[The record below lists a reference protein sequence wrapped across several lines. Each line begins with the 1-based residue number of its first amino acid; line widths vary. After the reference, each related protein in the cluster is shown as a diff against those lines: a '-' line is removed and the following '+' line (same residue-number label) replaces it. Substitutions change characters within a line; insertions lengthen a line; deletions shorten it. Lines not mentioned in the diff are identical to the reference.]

1 MTVAVVV
8 LGVVAI
14 LSLGVAVF
22 LIIRL
27 LASKNAERSQDTFL
41 GHQVTELRQGLERV
55 GSAVQELQV
64 EGTSQ
69 SRELKEVMSGLG
81 NQMTALNATNS
92 ALKEA
97 LASPRIRGQWGE
109 RMAEDV
115 LRLVGFVQGVNY
127 LKQAT
132 IEAGDE
138 GGGSRPD
145 FTFLLPQDLTLNMDV
160 KFPLDN
166 YMKCI
171 EARDAEEEARHRQ
184 QFVRDVRA
192 RLKEVVTRNYID
204 PGHKTLDYVLVFI
217 PNEQIYQYAHEHDS
231 SLIDDALA
239 SKVVLCSPVSLF
251 AILVVIRQAV
261 ENFRVEQ
268 SSNDTISELGKFEDQ
283 WGRFVKQM
291 DSLGKRIDDA
301 QKDFGSLVGTR
312 RRALE
317 RPLNRI
323 EAIRQE
329 RGLSL
334 PADLGHPEDT
344 EDPALPEL
352 EFAEPR
358 EGGS

>member
-1 MTVAVVV
+1 MTVAVVI

-14 LSLGVAVF
+14 LSLGVAVY
-22 LIIRL
+22 LLTRL
-27 LASKNAERSQDTFL
+27 LASRNAEHSQDTYL

-55 GSAVQELQV
+55 GSAVQELKTA
-64 EGTSQ
+64 GTSQ
-69 SRELKEVMSGLG
+69 SLELKGVMSGLS

-92 ALKEA
+92 ALREA

-115 LRLVGFVQGVNY
+115 LRLVGFVKDVNY

-132 IEAGDE
+132 IEAGE

-145 FTFLLPQDLTLNMDV
+145 YTFLLPQGLTLNMDV
-160 KFPLDN
+160 KFPMDN

-171 EARDAEEEARHRQ
+171 EARDAEEETRYRQ

-204 PGHKTLDYVLVFI
+204 PGRKTLDYVLLFI
-217 PNEQIYQYAHEHDS
+217 PNEQIYHYIHEHDS
-231 SLIDDALA
+231 ALIEDALA

-261 ENFRVEQ
+261 DNFRVEQ
-268 SSNDTISELGKFEDQ
+268 SSNEIISELGKFEDQ
-283 WGRFVKQM
+283 WGRFIKQM
-291 DSLGKRIDDA
+291 DTLGKRIDDA
-301 QKDFGSLVGTR
+301 QRDFGSLAGTR

-334 PADLGHPEDT
+334 PANFENIDDT
-344 EDPALPEL
+344 EEPALPEPEL
-352 EFAEPR
+352 AEPR

>member
-1 MTVAVVV
+1 MTVAVVI

-14 LSLGVAVF
+14 LSLGVAVY
-22 LIIRL
+22 LLTRL
-27 LASKNAERSQDTFL
+27 LASRNAEHSQDTYL

-55 GSAVQELQV
+55 GNAVQELKT

-69 SRELKEVMSGLG
+69 SLELKGVMSGLG

-92 ALKEA
+92 ALREA

-115 LRLVGFVQGVNY
+115 LRLVGFVKDVNY

-132 IEAGDE
+132 IDAGED
-138 GGGSRPD
+138 GGSRPD
-145 FTFLLPQDLTLNMDV
+145 YTFLLPQGLTLNMDV
-160 KFPLDN
+160 KFPMDN

-171 EARDAEEEARHRQ
+171 EARDAEEESRYRQ

-204 PGHKTLDYVLVFI
+204 PGRKTLDYVLVFI
-217 PNEQIYQYAHEHDS
+217 PNEQIYHYIHEHDS
-231 SLIDDALA
+231 ALIEDALA

-261 ENFRVEQ
+261 DNFRVEQ
-268 SSNDTISELGKFEDQ
+268 SSNEIISELGKFEDQ
-283 WGRFVKQM
+283 WGRFIKQM
-291 DSLGKRIDDA
+291 DTLGKRIDDA
-301 QKDFGSLVGTR
+301 QRDFGSLAGTR

-334 PADLGHPEDT
+334 PADIGHPEDP
-344 EDPALPEL
+344 EEPAFPEPQ
-352 EFAEPR
+352 FAEPR

>member
-1 MTVAVVV
+1 MTVAVIV
-8 LGVVAI
+8 LGAVAI
-14 LSLGVAVF
+14 LSLGVAVY

-27 LASKNAERSQDTFL
+27 LALRNVEHSQDTYL

-55 GSAVQELQV
+55 GSAVQELKV

-81 NQMTALNATNS
+81 NQMTALNTTNS
-92 ALKEA
+92 ALREA

-132 IEAGDE
+132 IDASDE
-138 GGGSRPD
+138 GGSSRPD
-145 FTFLLPQDLTLNMDV
+145 YTFLLPQDLTLNMDV

-171 EARDAEEEARHRQ
+171 EAKDAEEEARYRLL
-184 QFVRDVRA
+184 FVRDVRA

-204 PGHKTLDYVLVFI
+204 PGQKTLDYVLVFI
-217 PNEQIYQYAHEHDS
+217 PNEQIYHYVHEHDS
-231 SLIDDALA
+231 ALIDDALA

-268 SSNDTISELGKFEDQ
+268 SSNEIISELGKFEDQ

-291 DSLGKRIDDA
+291 DTLGKRIDDT
-301 QKDFGSLVGTR
+301 QKDFATLVGTR

-329 RGLSL
+329 RGLGL
-334 PADLGHPEDT
+334 PVEIGHPEDQG
-344 EDPALPEL
+344 ELELPEP
-352 EFAEPR
+352 EYAEPD